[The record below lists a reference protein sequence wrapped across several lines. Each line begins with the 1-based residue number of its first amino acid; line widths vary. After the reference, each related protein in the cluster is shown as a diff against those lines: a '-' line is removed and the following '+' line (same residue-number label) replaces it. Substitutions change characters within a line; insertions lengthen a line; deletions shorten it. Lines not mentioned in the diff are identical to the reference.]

1 MRQPSP
7 DQPYGR
13 MPKAGSENDDAV
25 RGSAVEANGPF
36 DDLIQS
42 FIRLSNLPTCPL
54 DRLSRYEATLW
65 RQACQIL
72 FAMQFLDRGK
82 PWTGMRWRGA

>member
-1 MRQPSP
+1 M
-7 DQPYGR
+7 
-13 MPKAGSENDDAV
+13 
-25 RGSAVEANGPF
+25 EANDPF
-36 DDLIQS
+36 DDLTQS

-72 FAMQFLDRGK
+72 FALQFLDRGK
-82 PWTGMRWRGA
+82 PWTGMRWRSA